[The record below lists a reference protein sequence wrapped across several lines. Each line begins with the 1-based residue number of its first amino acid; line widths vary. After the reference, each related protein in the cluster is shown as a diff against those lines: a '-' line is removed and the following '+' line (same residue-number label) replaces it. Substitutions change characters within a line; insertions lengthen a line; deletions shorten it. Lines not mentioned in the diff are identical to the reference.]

1 MPQGLPDVALLS
13 IRPEYAEAI
22 LNGSKRV
29 EFRRTR
35 FTRDVSFVVIYATQP
50 VGKIVGWFEVEAIET
65 GSPDRLWSEFRGC
78 GGITRSQ
85 FSAYYDGAKTGY
97 AIRVRRAHRLPQA
110 RPLKAAAGLDRA
122 PQSFA
127 YLAASKA
134 QRLIRCE
141 SPTER
146 NEPRTVP
153 AA

>member
-1 MPQGLPDVALLS
+1 MAQGLPDVALLS

-35 FTRDVSFVVIYATQP
+35 FSRDVSIVVIYATQP
-50 VGKIVGWFEVEAIET
+50 VGKVVGWFEVEAIET
-65 GSPDRLWSEFRGC
+65 GSPARLWSEFRNC

-85 FSAYYDGAKTGY
+85 FLAYYDGSETGY
-97 AIRVRRAHRLPQA
+97 AIRVRQAHRLPQA

-122 PQSFA
+122 LQSFA
-127 YLAASKA
+127 YLEASKA
-134 QRLIRCE
+134 GKLIRCE
-141 SPTER
+141 TPPER
-146 NEPRTVP
+146 NKPRTAP